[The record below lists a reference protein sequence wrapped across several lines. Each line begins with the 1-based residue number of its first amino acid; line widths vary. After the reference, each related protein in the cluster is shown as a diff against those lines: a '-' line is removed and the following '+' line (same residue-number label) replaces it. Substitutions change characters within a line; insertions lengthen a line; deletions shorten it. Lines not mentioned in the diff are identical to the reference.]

1 MSAQTARV
9 KANAA
14 LKRGELVKRPCFVCQ
29 SWQSEMHHADYGK
42 PLDVI
47 WVCRR
52 HHMPFF
58 HSRWPCDEPEHRARK
73 LEAAR
78 LRSKQL
84 AERKALAPDLRF
96 FGALVDLR
104 EFD

>member
-1 MSAQTARV
+1 M
-9 KANAA
+9 KAAAA
-14 LKRGELVKRPCFVCQ
+14 LQRGELVKKPCFVCQ

-52 HHMPFF
+52 HHRPLF
-58 HSRWPCDEPEHRARK
+58 HAKWPCEEPEHRARK
-73 LEAAR
+73 LEAER

-84 AERKALAPDLRF
+84 AARKALAPDLRF

-104 EFD
+104 EF

>member
-1 MSAQTARV
+1 MSAQAARI

-14 LKRGELVKRPCFVCQ
+14 LQRGELVKRPCFVCQ
-29 SWQSEMHHADYGK
+29 SERSEMHHADYGK

-58 HSRWPCDEPEHRARK
+58 HAKWPYEK

-84 AERKALAPDLRF
+84 AERKPRAPDLRF

-104 EFD
+104 EFDELD